1 MLTVYELIQG
11 EGTVSQGMFMFP
23 FVAVAWLQDRQADLL
38 SEWHGMDPDVMFKSL
53 NVLVK
58 RGKAQIFGSEGQ
70 EGVKFF

>member
-1 MLTVYELIQG
+1 MKGLLRKVCLMFSLVTVDWFQN
-11 EGTVSQGMFMFP
+11 
-23 FVAVAWLQDRQADLL
+23 RHADLL

>member
-1 MLTVYELIQG
+1 MKGLFRKVCLCSPVAGLKTDRLIC
-11 EGTVSQGMFMFP
+11 
-23 FVAVAWLQDRQADLL
+23 